1 MATRFTRVTIAGEDR
16 QVDVSL
22 PAAGPIA
29 EQLPMVLRLLSVP
42 STPVPRRW
50 VLSTPELGVLP
61 RDRSLDDS
69 GILDG
74 MVLHLTDAQDAAL
87 APFVDDVE
95 ATAAD
100 TTAENAPPFTAEHR
114 RSCVAGLLAVVLL
127 AAVVVSAL
135 APSPLSWLGAALT
148 GVVALTVGALIGER
162 GGGYAAVM
170 AVPAAA
176 VLVFAVQPK
185 ANGFSGADLML
196 ILTAASLALVAVGLI
211 RQASAATAAGVTAAV
226 LAVTGWV
233 GLFSGLPAY
242 RTAGMVD
249 LLAVV
254 CSGLAG
260 QLALGGAGLVNLLV
274 ADERGE
280 RVPRIAVQQ
289 SVRRGGAIATGIVWA
304 CSIAASVA
312 VLVLMRTQLA
322 GSRSW
327 IPPVFGGITAAVFA
341 LRSRMFSR
349 VRQVAPMLAVPVVGA
364 VATSTMVPTWASMT
378 DPGGAAGVTLGI
390 LALTAVVLAATGFSS
405 LSEVPQARTRRLF
418 EGLEFVAVLALIPA
432 LILVFDAI
440 SAMRRSLG

>member
-74 MVLHLTDAQDAAL
+74 MVLHLTDAQDSAL

-162 GGGYAAVM
+162 GGGYAAVI

-185 ANGFSGADLML
+185 VNGFSGADLML

-226 LAVTGWV
+226 LAVTGWI

-242 RTAGMVD
+242 RTAGMVV

-349 VRQVAPMLAVPVVGA
+349 VGQVAPMLAVPVVGA
-364 VATSTMVPTWASMT
+364 VATSTMVPTWASMIN
-378 DPGGAAGVTLGI
+378 PGGAAGVTFGI

-405 LSEVPQARTRRLF
+405 LSEVPRARTRRLF